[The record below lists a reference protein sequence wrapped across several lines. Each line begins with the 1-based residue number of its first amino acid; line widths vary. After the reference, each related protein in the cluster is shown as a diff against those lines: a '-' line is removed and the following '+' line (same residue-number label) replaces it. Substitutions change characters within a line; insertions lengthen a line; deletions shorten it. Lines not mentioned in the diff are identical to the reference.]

1 MERGRSSLLLLD
13 SLIRL
18 FSLTTLD
25 ADLKEVCDAL
35 HTSTNAPST
44 FPSIPPSQP
53 SFPST
58 AMPSYMGTV
67 EPGPGFFHSPVANLF
82 SAGPSFMAASSTAYC
97 TPPSEPLVPD
107 NITLGSSTSP
117 PPAGSTC
124 NCFALSLGHN
134 NPSIRGIAPSWAGTL
149 IWPDHVSEGEF
160 RKEECRR
167 LVWASVMV
175 TASMNS
181 YSAVLEDV
189 KKNALWIK
197 DPRNVRSTIPS
208 CMH

>member
-25 ADLKEVCDAL
+25 ADLKEVGGAL
-35 HTSTNAPST
+35 HTST
-44 FPSIPPSQP
+44 PPEQI
-53 SFPST
+53 SFPSS
-58 AMPSYMGTV
+58 AMPSYTGIA
-67 EPGPGFFHSPVANLF
+67 ELGSGFLQSTPANLF
-82 SAGPSFMAASSTAYC
+82 SAGPSSMATSSTSSC
-97 TPPSEPLVPD
+97 TPPCEPLAFPD
-107 NITLGSSTSP
+107 NTTAGSFTSP
-117 PPAGSTC
+117 PVAGSTC
-124 NCFALSLGHN
+124 NCFNLSLGHN
-134 NPSIRGIAPSWAGTL
+134 NPSIRGIAPSWVGTL
-149 IWPDHVSEGEF
+149 IWPENVSEGEF

-189 KKNALWIK
+189 EKNALWIK
-197 DPRNVRSTIPS
+197 DPQNVRSYHSACIDR
-208 CMH
+208 